1 VNRQTTA
8 QRIAFAA
15 TYAAA
20 LIATALDVF
29 VWRPF

>member
-1 VNRQTTA
+1 MRAATTA
-8 QRIAFAA
+8 ERIAFLA

-29 VWRPF
+29 VWRAN